1 MTHDAEAASGLPSLW
16 KIASKLWNNSDNNPG
31 TCCDIV
37 VRCDGGGGGGGGG
50 LPQTGGGAR
59 SVFCLDGL
67 DVAEAKINRGT
78 RMTPQE
84 PLHPESDGN
93 TDVRR

>member
-37 VRCDGGGGGGGGG
+37 VRFDGGGGGGGGG
-50 LPQTGGGAR
+50 SRRQ
-59 SVFCLDGL
+59 
-67 DVAEAKINRGT
+67 AEALALCFVSMASMWPRLKLT
-78 RMTPQE
+78 E
-84 PLHPESDGN
+84 EHA
-93 TDVRR
+93 